1 MLDYNYGSLGEMF
14 YTKCLSFFMPLKIIK
29 DKEGSSM
36 SVFQTFDYERS
47 SQEGKIQ
54 RYHRNKGYE
63 SIPRDFAQNEN
74 LSYEARGLL
83 ISIASYPENFK
94 LYKCEL
100 YSRSEKNSRRKID
113 RAWEE
118 LISQGFILQFRKRE
132 GRNFLFTY
140 VYSLESY
147 DKQDILGILEEA
159 KQSDYHFYHRSIR
172 NKDERTLQSYLNI
185 FSTFLS
191 NDDLKEVKV
200 WLEKN
205 ESLTKV
211 DQSDNENSNDQ
222 SAHSK
227 NEDLSNVQN
236 EQSIVESSWGSS
248 NRLTKERLT
257 SEKRET
263 EDRDTKKIDTQ
274 GNEEKS
280 FSSNPLSE
288 IVTQTFLT
296 AEAIDLIAENSK
308 NVNVVKETIDL
319 MYQAKKYVQDHLD
332 GFPIVA
338 EYFDKQTYLLLQRF
352 YFKKHTKKIHSLKGY
367 FYNMARNH
375 WLEMAEMS
383 LHQGH
388 YPNKTKYLARCQEL
402 YQKLKQ
408 EV

>member
-1 MLDYNYGSLGEMF
+1 M
-14 YTKCLSFFMPLKIIK
+14 
-29 DKEGSSM
+29 
-36 SVFQTFDYERS
+36 
-47 SQEGKIQ
+47 
-54 RYHRNKGYE
+54 
-63 SIPRDFAQNEN
+63 
-74 LSYEARGLL
+74 
-83 ISIASYPENFK
+83 
-94 LYKCEL
+94 

-332 GFPIVA
+332 GFPIVV

-383 LHQGH
+383 LHQSSIIQIRRNTWLGVKSSIR
-388 YPNKTKYLARCQEL
+388 N
-402 YQKLKQ
+402 
-408 EV
+408 

>member
-1 MLDYNYGSLGEMF
+1 MF
-14 YTKCLSFFMPLKIIK
+14 YTKCLSFFMPLKIIRN
-29 DKEGSSM
+29 KEGSSM
-36 SVFQTFDYERS
+36 SIFQAFDYERS
-47 SQEGKIQ
+47 PSKKNQEGKIQ
-54 RYHRNKGYE
+54 RYYRNKGYE
-63 SIPRDFAQNEN
+63 SIPRDFAQNES

-100 YSRSEKNSRRKID
+100 YRRSEKNSRRKID
-113 RAWEE
+113 HAWEE

-132 GRNFLFTY
+132 GRIFLFTY

-147 DKQDILGILEEA
+147 NQQDILGILEEA

-172 NKDERTLQSYLNI
+172 NKEERTLQNYLNI
-185 FSTFLS
+185 FSAFLS
-191 NDDLKEVKV
+191 NSDLKEVKA

-205 ESLTKV
+205 ESPIIV
-211 DQSDNENSNDQ
+211 DQNDDENSNDQ

-227 NEDLSNVQN
+227 NKDLSNVQN
-236 EQSIVESSWGSS
+236 EQPIVESSWGSS

-263 EDRDTKKIDTQ
+263 EDRDTEKIDTQ
-274 GNEEKS
+274 GHEEKS
-280 FSSNPLSE
+280 FFSNPLSE

-296 AEAIDLIAENSK
+296 TEAIDLIAENSENI
-308 NVNVVKETIDL
+308 NVIKETIDL

-338 EYFDKQTYLLLQRF
+338 EYFDEQTYLLLQRF
-352 YFKKHTKKIHSLKGY
+352 YFKKRTKKLNSPKGY
-367 FYNMARNH
+367 FYNMVRNH

-383 LHQGH
+383 LHQSH
-388 YPNKTKYLARCQEL
+388 YPNKMKYLTLCQDL
-402 YQKLKQ
+402 YQKLSK
-408 EV
+408 EKV

>member
-1 MLDYNYGSLGEMF
+1 
-14 YTKCLSFFMPLKIIK
+14 
-29 DKEGSSM
+29 M

-100 YSRSEKNSRRKID
+100 YSRYEKNSRRKID